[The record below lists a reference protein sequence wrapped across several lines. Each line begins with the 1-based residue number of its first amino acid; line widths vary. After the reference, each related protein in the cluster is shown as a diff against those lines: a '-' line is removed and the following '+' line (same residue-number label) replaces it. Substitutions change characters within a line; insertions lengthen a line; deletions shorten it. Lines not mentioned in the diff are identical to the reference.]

1 MADEG
6 GRMVEN
12 VKLNCRNAASLDLD
26 GKLHPSKSAVFPLVR
41 RTVQYI
47 TTSTDEVRWRHIKFY

>member
-1 MADEG
+1 
-6 GRMVEN
+6 MVDK

>member
-1 MADEG
+1 
-6 GRMVEN
+6 MVDK

-47 TTSTDEVRWRHIKFY
+47 TTSTDEVRWRHTEFY